1 MDKKTRKMIVFPI
14 KQSEMDKDIEK
25 IFDSWCDLRKSL
37 GKRKPEITK
46 KRKRILK
53 EVLKDFTVEDC
64 LLVVRYIK
72 ESSCDYAKFMRESKS
87 GKYTLLVT
95 IFRTTIFE
103 DKLERAKDWE
113 FELNKVK
120 AQEMHV
126 PFKVIYG
133 GKT

>member
-1 MDKKTRKMIVFPI
+1 MFVFPM
-14 KQSEMDKDIEK
+14 KQSEMDKDIETL
-25 IFDSWCDLRKSL
+25 FDSWCELRKKL

-53 EVLKDFTVEDC
+53 DVLKDFSLDDC
-64 LLVVRYIK
+64 LLVVRFIK
-72 ESSCDYAKFMRESKS
+72 DSNCDYAKFMRETKS

-95 IFRTTIFE
+95 IFRITIFE

-113 FELNKVK
+113 FESKKVQ
-120 AQEMHV
+120 AHEMHV